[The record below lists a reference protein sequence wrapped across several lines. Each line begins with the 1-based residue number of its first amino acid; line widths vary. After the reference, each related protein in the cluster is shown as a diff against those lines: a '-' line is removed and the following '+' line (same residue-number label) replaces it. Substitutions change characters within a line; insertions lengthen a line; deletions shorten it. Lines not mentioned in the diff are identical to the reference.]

1 MKRLALLIF
10 SLFCLMPLVLP
21 VRAAAQTVSETASE
35 TTSASGSGTAAQ
47 SATPATPTT
56 NPTTNPGLSTLLI
69 SQADDLAAGKTD
81 RLKEIAAQLGATRE
95 PQTKALLTAWID
107 GRLHFRKSDNRIVYA
122 DKTDQG
128 YDLSDPLSGEALG
141 SVGKRDTKKVKNST
155 PIKGIL
161 RPALAAL
168 ELRDPDPA
176 VRLAAAE
183 QMAKKPEP
191 DTLRLLE
198 AALIEEADPGV
209 RRALDNGVLIATF
222 ALADEDEIL
231 RRLETMGDRLEP
243 SVRGA
248 VQRLANDS
256 ASSPAVL
263 AAAEARLESI
273 NTLVGLNTFGNNL
286 IFGLS
291 QASVLLLSAIG
302 LAITFGVMR
311 VINMA
316 HGEFIMIG
324 AYTTF
329 VVQTQVPVPPGVGLL
344 LSIPLAFLVAFAAGV
359 LLERLVIRFL
369 YGRPLETLLATFGVS
384 LVLQQSFRLI
394 FTPQNRPVITPD
406 WLAGSLSVNPI
417 LGITTPRLFVFAVA
431 LAVFFG
437 LLAFLQRSRF
447 GLEMRAVTQN
457 RAIARTMGI
466 NSGRIDY
473 LTFGLGSGVAGL
485 AGAVLSQVLKT
496 NPDMG
501 TDLIIPSFMVIVV
514 GGVGNLWGALV
525 GAGLVGMATKL
536 VEPIFPNNTLLAT
549 AIILVAVIGFI
560 QFRPRGLFAQK
571 GRSAEL

>member
-1 MKRLALLIF
+1 MKRLFLLVF
-10 SLFCLMPLVLP
+10 ALFCFLSP
-21 VRAAAQTVSETASE
+21 AAQ
-35 TTSASGSGTAAQ
+35 AQ
-47 SATPATPTT
+47 
-56 NPTTNPGLSTLLI
+56 TLTEI
-69 SQADDLAAGKTD
+69 FTQRADDLAAGKSAT
-81 RLKEIAAQLGATRE
+81 LKEIAAAVGATRE
-95 PQTKALLTAWID
+95 PQTKTVLNAWID
-107 GRLHFRKSDNRIVYA
+107 GRLHYRKSDNLIIFA
-122 DKTDQG
+122 DKTDDG
-128 YDLSDPLSGEALG
+128 FDLSDPLTGEALG
-141 SVGKRDTKKVKNST
+141 AVGKRDTKKVKNST
-155 PIKGIL
+155 PIKAVL

-168 ELRDPDPA
+168 ELSDPNPA
-176 VRLAAAE
+176 VRLAAA
-183 QMAKKPEP
+183 QQLAKKPTDES
-191 DTLRLLE
+191 LVLLQT
-198 AALIEEADPGV
+198 ALAQEETPSV
-209 RRALDNGVLIATF
+209 RMALDNALLIATF
-222 ALADEDEIL
+222 DLASDDEIL
-231 RRLETMGDRLEP
+231 DQLDDMGDRLEP

-256 ASSPAVL
+256 GSSDAVK
-263 AAAEARLESI
+263 AAADARLESI
-273 NTLVGLNTFGNNL
+273 NTLVGLNNFGNNL
-286 IFGLS
+286 LFGLS

-316 HGEFIMIG
+316 HGEFVMIG

-329 VVQTQVPVPPGVGLL
+329 VVQTQVPLPPGIGLL
-344 LSIPLAFLVAFAAGV
+344 ASIPLAFIVAFAAGV

-394 FTPQNRPVITPD
+394 FTPQNRPVVTPD
-406 WLAGSLSVNPI
+406 WLAGNLSINPI
-417 LGITTPRLFVFAVA
+417 LGITTPRLFVFGVA

-437 LLAFLQRSRF
+437 LLLFLQRSRF

-473 LTFGLGSGVAGL
+473 LTFGLGSGIAGL

-536 VEPIFPNNTLLAT
+536 VEPLFPNNTLLAT